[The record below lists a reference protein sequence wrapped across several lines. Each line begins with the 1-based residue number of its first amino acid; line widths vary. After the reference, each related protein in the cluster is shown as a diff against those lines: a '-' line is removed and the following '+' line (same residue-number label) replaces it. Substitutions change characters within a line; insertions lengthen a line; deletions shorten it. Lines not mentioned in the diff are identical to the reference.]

1 MKRKIDEPEV
11 SRATLNP
18 SGSSRVLSAVVLPG
32 DVLLDRTSYLPLE
45 ARRISR
51 MLPHRTPSQR
61 ARVILWHPRVPHP
74 RNRSSK
80 HHPNLC
86 DPSLDILPSIHLSI
100 VTSKHFLPLPFHS
113 FSLSFSLFLSLS
125 SSLSFALARSLSLSL
140 SLSLSFFLRR
150 HENNRDCTE
159 HVDDYFFESRIP
171 TAARAT
177 IGFQTPGGR
186 LWIKTLAT
194 RVSCELRS
202 IPCILEKRRWFR

>member
-140 SLSLSFFLRR
+140 SLSLSFSADTKITAIAQNTSTIISSSHEFLLR
-150 HENNRDCTE
+150 HVPRSVSKHLEADSG
-159 HVDDYFFESRIP
+159 SR
-171 TAARAT
+171 
-177 IGFQTPGGR
+177 
-186 LWIKTLAT
+186 L
-194 RVSCELRS
+194 
-202 IPCILEKRRWFR
+202 

>member
-113 FSLSFSLFLSLS
+113 FSLSFSLS
-125 SSLSFALARSLSLSL
+125 SSLSFALSLSL
-140 SLSLSFFLRR
+140 SLSLFLSLSFSADTKITAIAQNTSTIISSSHEFLLR
-150 HENNRDCTE
+150 HVPRSVSKHLEADSG
-159 HVDDYFFESRIP
+159 SR
-171 TAARAT
+171 
-177 IGFQTPGGR
+177 
-186 LWIKTLAT
+186 L
-194 RVSCELRS
+194 
-202 IPCILEKRRWFR
+202 